1 MDWSVTRQT
10 PWKNTSASSLAK
22 AACSMLSHDIVV
34 LVGENAFLS
43 TQYLTQV
50 KKSFIATFDACNLAS
65 ALS

>member
-1 MDWSVTRQT
+1 
-10 PWKNTSASSLAK
+10 
-22 AACSMLSHDIVV
+22 MLSHDIVV